1 MDGPFQANGKRGG
14 KLMTAT
20 GIRVGEG
27 ALGRVVALHMDP
39 GTDLLKGLQATIESQ
54 GLRSA
59 VILSGAGSLRQAVL
73 RNVGSIPGR
82 FPVTDA
88 NRVFVAKDEAM
99 ELLSLTGNV
108 ALRDDG
114 RVVVHG
120 HMVISSGREHGLA
133 YGGHL
138 VEGTIVFS
146 TVEIILAEI
155 TGMSLTRSLD
165 PITHAAELSF
175 S

>member
-1 MDGPFQANGKRGG
+1 MVE
-14 KLMTAT
+14 T

-39 GTDLLKGLQATIESQ
+39 GTDLLRGLQATIETQ

-59 VILSGAGSLRQAVL
+59 VILSGVGSLQPCLL
-73 RNVGSIPGR
+73 RNVRSVPDR
-82 FPVTDA
+82 FPITDA
-88 NRVFVAKDEAM
+88 NRVFVAKDAVT

-108 ALRDDG
+108 AVREDG

-120 HMVISSGREHGLA
+120 HLVVSSGREDGLA

-155 TGMSLTRSLD
+155 TGVSLTRSAD
-165 PITHAAELSF
+165 PITHAAELGF
-175 S
+175 N